1 MDNLFEN
8 KWFVRIISLIFAI
21 TLYLFVTVDT
31 DTAEN
36 DSRIIPG
43 SADEVHI
50 LDDVP
55 LDIKINADEYVVSG
69 VPEFVSVSLE
79 GKTSVLAPTVRQ
91 RNFNVFVDLRDL
103 EEGEHIVDVEYENI
117 SNELT
122 VYIEPKTI
130 TVNIEKRATQEFA
143 VEVDLINLDQLPVGY
158 ELGEPEV
165 SPETV
170 TIVSSEEIIE
180 QIAMVKVFVDVT
192 DLRESIR
199 SREVPVSVYDVQGN
213 DLSVRVE
220 PESVAVSILVERP
233 SKTVPLQVETTGE
246 LPEGLALDEITAQ
259 EELEIF
265 GRRDILSEIDEIST
279 VEIDLSEIEESGQYE
294 IELDFPEDV
303 TANDETVEVT
313 IDIIE
318 ERVFEEVDIDL
329 TGEND
334 FNITFIQ
341 PDDSKVNVLAIGHD
355 LFIRELDEADIA
367 AAIDI
372 GNLDEGEHE
381 IPLTVTGPN
390 EATFE
395 PEFEEITV
403 LVE

>member
-143 VEVDLINLDQLPVGY
+143 VDVDLINLDQLPVGY

>member
-1 MDNLFEN
+1 
-8 KWFVRIISLIFAI
+8 
-21 TLYLFVTVDT
+21 
-31 DTAEN
+31 
-36 DSRIIPG
+36 
-43 SADEVHI
+43 
-50 LDDVP
+50 
-55 LDIKINADEYVVSG
+55 EYVVSG

-220 PESVAVSILVERP
+220 PESVAV
-233 SKTVPLQVETTGE
+233 
-246 LPEGLALDEITAQ
+246 
-259 EELEIF
+259 
-265 GRRDILSEIDEIST
+265 
-279 VEIDLSEIEESGQYE
+279 
-294 IELDFPEDV
+294 
-303 TANDETVEVT
+303 
-313 IDIIE
+313 
-318 ERVFEEVDIDL
+318 
-329 TGEND
+329 
-334 FNITFIQ
+334 
-341 PDDSKVNVLAIGHD
+341 
-355 LFIRELDEADIA
+355 
-367 AAIDI
+367 
-372 GNLDEGEHE
+372 
-381 IPLTVTGPN
+381 
-390 EATFE
+390 
-395 PEFEEITV
+395 
-403 LVE
+403 

>member
-143 VEVDLINLDQLPVGY
+143 VDVDLINLD
-158 ELGEPEV
+158 
-165 SPETV
+165 
-170 TIVSSEEIIE
+170 
-180 QIAMVKVFVDVT
+180 
-192 DLRESIR
+192 
-199 SREVPVSVYDVQGN
+199 
-213 DLSVRVE
+213 
-220 PESVAVSILVERP
+220 
-233 SKTVPLQVETTGE
+233 
-246 LPEGLALDEITAQ
+246 
-259 EELEIF
+259 
-265 GRRDILSEIDEIST
+265 
-279 VEIDLSEIEESGQYE
+279 
-294 IELDFPEDV
+294 
-303 TANDETVEVT
+303 
-313 IDIIE
+313 
-318 ERVFEEVDIDL
+318 
-329 TGEND
+329 
-334 FNITFIQ
+334 
-341 PDDSKVNVLAIGHD
+341 
-355 LFIRELDEADIA
+355 
-367 AAIDI
+367 
-372 GNLDEGEHE
+372 
-381 IPLTVTGPN
+381 
-390 EATFE
+390 
-395 PEFEEITV
+395 
-403 LVE
+403 